1 MAPFASVILQNPY
14 IILANPISLYMKNL
28 PIKVAITIVQII
40 APGIVLYFSLS
51 YIIPYIILFIP
62 YPRTA
67 PSVLSSISSMSVAL

>member
-40 APGIVLYFSLS
+40 APGIA
-51 YIIPYIILFIP
+51 I
-62 YPRTA
+62 
-67 PSVLSSISSMSVAL
+67 